1 MSLLAGH
8 IASAQEICMYGW
20 WFPYWTAQLWDL
32 FGQLIESAL
41 RKRNIYSVYLIMVF
55 VVAHRIF
62 GCSMQDLVPR
72 PGIEP
77 WPLHWECGVLAAGP
91 PGKSQHLHV
100 GGEHLYSQGL

>member
-8 IASAQEICMYGW
+8 IASAQEVCMYGW
-20 WFPYWTAQLWDL
+20 WLPYWTAQLWDL

-55 VVAHRIF
+55 VVAHEIF

-72 PGIEP
+72 QE
-77 WPLHWECGVLAAGP
+77 LNCGPCIGSVE
-91 PGKSQHLHV
+91 S
-100 GGEHLYSQGL
+100 